1 MTRRLRDIR
10 TLFDTHNEDCY
21 EPVRVNNAFDDNF
34 VKYESNGDKEKT
46 LSIEGYQ

>member
-34 VKYESNGDKEKT
+34 VKYESKT